1 MPYRFATERQNYA
14 DYAAGKVFYALPGHP
29 AFPIRLASEIFQSC
43 LATRKAHNATTP
55 CTLYD
60 PCCGGAYHLS
70 TLAYLHWNAIHE
82 IIGSDIDE
90 DVLALA
96 QRNLALLTL
105 DGLDRRI
112 EEISV
117 MWAAYGKASHVE
129 ALESATTLRQKLKS
143 VKTHPIKTR
152 LFRADAT
159 DNQALSANLK
169 EATVDIVMSD
179 IPYGRLSEWQE
190 AASAPASPVWSM
202 LDALRCVL
210 TSNSV
215 VAIASDKSQKIAHEH
230 YRRVERFGVG
240 KRHVTLLMLANSDS

>member
-1 MPYRFATERQNYA
+1 MPYRFATERQDYS

-29 AFPIRLASEIFQSC
+29 AFPIRLASEIFQVC
-43 LATRKAHNATTP
+43 MATRKAHNATGP

-70 TLAYLHWNAIHE
+70 TLAYLHWNAIRE

-117 MWAAYGKASHVE
+117 MRAAYGKASHTE
-129 ALESATTLRQKLKS
+129 ALESATALRQKLKS
-143 VKTHPIKTR
+143 VETHPIKTR

-169 EATVDIVMSD
+169 EATVDIAMADV
-179 IPYGRLSEWQE
+179 PYGQLSEWQGSTSTP
-190 AASAPASPVWSM
+190 ASAIWSM

-240 KRHVTLLMLANSDS
+240 KRHVTLLMLANPDN

>member
-43 LATRKAHNATTP
+43 MATRKAHNAATP

-70 TLAYLHWNAIHE
+70 TLAYLHWNVIHQ

-90 DVLALA
+90 DILALA

-105 DGLDRRI
+105 DGLDHRI
-112 EEISV
+112 EEISR
-117 MWAAYGKASHVE
+117 MRAAYGKASHGE
-129 ALESATTLRQKLKS
+129 ALESATTLRQKLLKS
-143 VKTHPIKTR
+143 VRTHPIKTR

-159 DNQALSANLK
+159 DSQGLRANLK
-169 EATVDIVMSD
+169 GVTVDIVLTD
-179 IPYGRLSEWQE
+179 IPYGQLSDWQGG
-190 AASAPASPVWSM
+190 ASASSPAWSM
-202 LDALRCVL
+202 LNALRDVL
-210 TSNSV
+210 TPKSV

-240 KRHVTLLMLANSDS
+240 KRHVTLLMLASSDS

>member
-43 LATRKAHNATTP
+43 LATRKARNATTP

-105 DGLDRRI
+105 VGLDRRI
-112 EEISV
+112 EEISG
-117 MWAAYGKASHVE
+117 MQAAYGKASHVE
-129 ALESATTLRQKLKS
+129 ALESATTLRQKLES

-210 TSNSV
+210 TSNSSV
-215 VAIASDKSQKIAHEH
+215 MSP
-230 YRRVERFGVG
+230 F
-240 KRHVTLLMLANSDS
+240 